1 MAQFLIGFAAGGLVG
16 TFVGVVLMALAAAAG
31 RPAPE
36 DSKARLA
43 QSPYFKDMRITNDD
57 IRAELGLPPEQRRA
71 NDN

>member
-1 MAQFLIGFAAGGLVG
+1 MTKFLIGFAVGAFSGFFLGLVC
-16 TFVGVVLMALAAAAG
+16 MAIAAAAG

-36 DSKARLA
+36 QQRERL
-43 QSPYFKDMRITNDD
+43 QRSPYFKDLTITNDD